1 MARARSNPPASMAE
15 LFRHDGRQGGDP
27 GPVRFLEPSP
37 MPVDER
43 TVDLAIRRLRAR
55 LGTSAP

>member
-1 MARARSNPPASMAE
+1 MARARSNPSASIAE

-27 GPVRFLEPSP
+27 GPVRLLEPIIL
-37 MPVDER
+37 PVDER
-43 TVDLAIRRLRAR
+43 TVELAIRRLRAR

>member
-1 MARARSNPPASMAE
+1 MFDLRH
-15 LFRHDGRQGGDP
+15 HDGRQGGDP
-27 GPVRFLEPSP
+27 GPVHLQPP
-37 MPVDER
+37 AAAPIDER